1 MRDLKDETLRGCS
14 LFARLDSEAR
24 SAVARAGEVV
34 DHAEG
39 AVLQQVGERLACWWL
54 VLDGVV
60 LLEGEDG
67 AAVVASGDGWGAD
80 DALARR
86 PTGRRAVAAT
96 DVRCLVV
103 PRQRLEALLLDV
115 PELSVA
121 LLRHRHLG
129 S

>member
-1 MRDLKDETLRGCS
+1 MRDLNDETLRGCQ
-14 LFARLDSEAR
+14 LFAGLDDAAR
-24 SAVARAGEVV
+24 HAVARAGEFVE
-34 DHAEG
+34 HREG
-39 AVLQQVGERLACWWL
+39 AVLQQIGERLACWWL
-54 VLDGVV
+54 VLEGVV
-60 LLEGEDG
+60 LLEGDTG

-86 PTGRRAVAAT
+86 PTRRRAVAAS

-103 PRQRLEALLLDV
+103 PRGRLDALLLDV

-121 LLRHRHLG
+121 LLRDRRLG